1 MNKRQNYVKTIF
13 AAMLVIAMSVGGVTP
28 ALAYNGSS
36 SNGMYGLFN
45 YTKEGNSETY
55 HLYIRGDD
63 GMEIDCGEVSVD
75 QDSVEALKKDEYYPS
90 NEEVDSLFK
99 KYNVSKDYHYE
110 RVSINTD
117 SKVITINVHKTCT
130 VFWNLTEDKEFVSA
144 PDENEYTF
152 VREETKNNG
161 DVYKYYVFDVVKNNV
176 DDGSEYSEDL
186 MNCGE
191 YKLKYITTD
200 ENGVIYRYWHRVKV
214 KFVDLATNR
223 QIYNKE
229 FTYNEAIKNKNVEG
243 YKFAYTSESG
253 ENGYDLIFYYK
264 KSFNIGWATK
274 DGSRCYYT
282 TDNGD
287 LATGWKKIDNTWYYF
302 NKDGIMQTGWL
313 HDNGWY
319 YLKDGKA
326 VNGWCKVDGTWYL
339 FNDSCKM
346 LTGWVKDNGTWYY
359 LKGSGAMATG
369 WTEVGGEWYFL
380 ADSGAMK
387 TGWLKD
393 GGTWFYLLDSGIMAK
408 SRWVGNYYFYSNG
421 AMAVNTWIG
430 RYHVNWNGQWD
441 RTW

>member
-1 MNKRQNYVKTIF
+1 
-13 AAMLVIAMSVGGVTP
+13 
-28 ALAYNGSS
+28 
-36 SNGMYGLFN
+36 
-45 YTKEGNSETY
+45 
-55 HLYIRGDD
+55 
-63 GMEIDCGEVSVD
+63 
-75 QDSVEALKKDEYYPS
+75 
-90 NEEVDSLFK
+90 
-99 KYNVSKDYHYE
+99 
-110 RVSINTD
+110 
-117 SKVITINVHKTCT
+117 
-130 VFWNLTEDKEFVSA
+130 
-144 PDENEYTF
+144 
-152 VREETKNNG
+152 
-161 DVYKYYVFDVVKNNV
+161 
-176 DDGSEYSEDL
+176 

-191 YKLKYITTD
+191 YKLKYTTAD
-200 ENGVIYRYWHRVKV
+200 EKGVIYRYWHRIKV
-214 KFVDLATNR
+214 KFVDQDTNK

-253 ENGYDLIFYYK
+253 ENGYDLTFYYK

-274 DGSRCYYT
+274 DGNRCYYT
-282 TDNGD
+282 TNNGD

-313 HDNGWY
+313 NDNGWC
-319 YLKDGKA
+319 YLKNGKA
-326 VNGWCKVDGTWYL
+326 VTGWCKVDGTWYL

-393 GGTWFYLLDSGIMAK
+393 GGTWFYLLDSGAMAK
-408 SRWVGNYYFYSNG
+408 NRWVGNYYFYSNG

-430 RYHVNWNGQWD
+430 RYHVGSNGQWD